1 MEPTRPRVGRIT
13 MNIRSVLLT
22 LAALMLTLAAVRQTK
37 NISGQIQ
44 SLERFLRSY
53 VGDTSTAGKQ
63 DARYSAA
70 FVNLSRDG
78 SQQVIVYLTGREW
91 CGSGGCTTL
100 VLVPKDSTYKVQ
112 TKMTV
117 TRLSLR
123 VLSDHNNGWHDL
135 GVWVQGGGVE
145 PGYEA
150 RLRFNGTKYPN
161 NPTPQATRLNRNVEG
176 QVVIPAEGEV
186 MPLYP

>member
-1 MEPTRPRVGRIT
+1 
-13 MNIRSVLLT
+13 MNIRSVLLI
-22 LAALMLTLAAVRQTK
+22 LTAVRQTK
-37 NISGQIQ
+37 NISGQSQ

-70 FVNLSRDG
+70 FVNLNRDG
-78 SQQVIVYLTGREW
+78 SQQVIVYLTVGEW

-117 TRLSLR
+117 TRIPLR
-123 VLSDHNNGWHDL
+123 VLSTTTTAGMIAL
-135 GVWVQGGGVE
+135 S
-145 PGYEA
+145 
-150 RLRFNGTKYPN
+150 RGTKRDFVSMDEISEQSN
-161 NPTPQATRLNRNVEG
+161 S
-176 QVVIPAEGEV
+176 PASDKTK
-186 MPLYP
+186 